1 MEGQFPW
8 VSENRRTKT
17 VIKPKLNKWHP
28 KTKKTVHHIVVSFG
42 GSYIEFDHHV
52 RLKETKQVIR
62 HHIFTL
68 KLKVVGIWVI

>member
-28 KTKKTVHHIVVSFG
+28 KETKQ
-42 GSYIEFDHHV
+42 V
-52 RLKETKQVIR
+52 RLKETKQV
-62 HHIFTL
+62 
-68 KLKVVGIWVI
+68 KVLEM